1 MEILQCMEIL
11 LCMSINRL
19 YTKILGLHLFRIFI
33 IKMPPVLAALA
44 PLGILIVK
52 LLTNV
57 FYFYM
62 PFR

>member
-1 MEILQCMEIL
+1 MEIL
-11 LCMSINRL
+11 LCMSINRV

-44 PLGILIVK
+44 PLGLLIIK

-57 FYFYM
+57 F
-62 PFR
+62 